1 MIEYNFFVVQGY
13 EWEEWNSSEGKEVI
27 FHTIEG
33 QSCYSLSSKIRGFL
47 GGPVVKTALP
57 LQGGGG
63 VDSIPGWGTK
73 IPQAMRPPQKS
84 QLSCPDCCLCCL
96 DPL

>member
-1 MIEYNFFVVQGY
+1 M
-13 EWEEWNSSEGKEVI
+13 I

-63 VDSIPGWGTK
+63 VDSIPG
-73 IPQAMRPPQKS
+73 
-84 QLSCPDCCLCCL
+84 
-96 DPL
+96 